1 MEQLKFLEKEPA
13 PKVFRI
19 AYDLIGTKETI
30 GKANNPVIMTWAK
43 ETGLMKTYNAD
54 SIPWCGLFVA
64 YCVSKAG
71 FEVVKNPLWARNWAN
86 FGVKQKT
93 AMLGDVLT
101 FVRNGG
107 GHVGF
112 YVGEND
118 SNYFVLGGNQGDK
131 VSIVE
136 ISKKRCISINRCK
149 WKIKQPENIRQIF
162 INFKGEVSVNEA

>member
-64 YCVSKAG
+64 YCVLLLNVWIRSGWHFFKVALALLVSFIPLG
-71 FEVVKNPLWARNWAN
+71 TFWFERKYLN
-86 FGVKQKT
+86 
-93 AMLGDVLT
+93 
-101 FVRNGG
+101 
-107 GHVGF
+107 
-112 YVGEND
+112 EN
-118 SNYFVLGGNQGDK
+118 Q
-131 VSIVE
+131 
-136 ISKKRCISINRCK
+136 
-149 WKIKQPENIRQIF
+149 
-162 INFKGEVSVNEA
+162 